1 MLHWRRRACRSMLT
15 RRVSILRVGY
25 GETVTGKRE
34 DGRSAISLL
43 RFGYVT
49 HVTHSTSIV

>member
-1 MLHWRRRACRSMLT
+1 MLKWRRKVCRLMLT

-25 GETVTGKRE
+25 GEMDTGKRE

-49 HVTHSTSIV
+49 HITHFISMV

>member
-1 MLHWRRRACRSMLT
+1 MLKWRRRACRLMLT

-25 GETVTGKRE
+25 AWMGMGKRE
-34 DGRSAISLL
+34 GGCSAISLL

-49 HVTHSTSIV
+49 HFVSTI